1 MTALKHFSS
10 CLVNSSFLGV
20 GWGGT
25 LEASPEWMEII
36 LGLVILI
43 NLKIVNGTHCLIL
56 IGINVMLLST
66 LYKLVVMM
74 RNVLKT

>member
-1 MTALKHFSS
+1 M
-10 CLVNSSFLGV
+10 
-20 GWGGT
+20 GGT
-25 LEASPEWMEII
+25 LEASPEWMQII

-74 RNVLKT
+74 RNMLKTDYILFYFVSIPQNSINF